1 MHSKVTKIIGLL
13 IVGIALVATVA
24 AAQEPIRFGAL
35 LDFTG
40 PVADLG
46 PKYQAGIELALEE
59 VGYEVAGRPIEL
71 IIEDSATSVGV
82 ALDKFKKLVDS
93 DGVNICIGP
102 LMGDAHLAI
111 APYASESNVLCTSLV
126 NGMGVIARNE
136 IVDRSTYLIYP
147 TTVYGQT
154 YWFGQYCHDVLG
166 YETMITVGANYA
178 GKIGYTNG
186 VSEGFKAA
194 GGIVTAQMWTPL
206 GTADYSP
213 YISTMVGVDVDV
225 VMYALEGPGP
235 VARFL
240 YQAAQAGLESPMV
253 TITQD
258 ADYTPES
265 LAELQELS
273 LGIPGE
279 ATYSWQLDNPENEAF
294 VAGIMA
300 NTGQLPTSNEQNAYT
315 ITKIILAALEATCGD
330 DSFDVLWPAV
340 LAVELDTPAGP
351 VHFTPEGVAVCPAYV
366 TEAELTDG
374 EYVLSAPLY
383 VEENVLDPTLP
394 SSQQ

>member
-1 MHSKVTKIIGLL
+1 MRTKITRIIGLL
-13 IVGIALVATVA
+13 IVGISLVTTLAV
-24 AAQEPIRFGAL
+24 AQEPILIGAL

-102 LMGDAHLAI
+102 LMGDAHIAI
-111 APYASESNVLCTSLV
+111 APYASESHVLCTSLV

-136 IVDRSTYLIYP
+136 VVEQSTYLIYP
-147 TTVYGQT
+147 TTTYGQT
-154 YWFGQYCHDVLG
+154 YWFGKYCHDVLG
-166 YETMITVGANYA
+166 HETMITVGANYA
-178 GKIGYTNG
+178 GKIGFVNG

-194 GGIVTAQMWTPL
+194 GGVVTAQMWTPL
-206 GTADYSP
+206 GTNDYSP
-213 YISTMVGVDVDV
+213 YISTMIGVDIDV
-225 VMYALEGPGP
+225 VLYALEGPGA
-235 VARFL
+235 VGRFL
-240 YQAAQAGLESPMV
+240 YQAAQGGLESPMV

-265 LAELQELS
+265 LSELEDLA

-279 ATYSWQLDNPENEAF
+279 ATYSWQIDNPENKAF
-294 VAGIMA
+294 VEGIMA
-300 NTGQLPTSNEQNAYT
+300 KTGQLPTSNEQNAYT
-315 ITKIILAALEATCGD
+315 ITKIILTALEATCGD
-330 DSFDVLWPAV
+330 DTFEVLWPAI
-340 LAVELDTPAGP
+340 LAVELDTPAGS
-351 VHFTPEGVAVCPAYV
+351 VRFTPEGVAVCPAYV
-366 TEAELTDG
+366 TQAELKDG
-374 EYVLSAPLY
+374 EYVLSAPLF
-383 VEENVLDPTLP
+383 VEEDVIDPTLD
-394 SSQQ
+394 SSQ